1 MDKYTLNLYPLSQDA
16 MDQYVA
22 LLGGTTKEFSNENA
36 GFDLIT
42 ANDYE
47 RGSGTPK
54 LCGMGVAAIMVN
66 DFTNTAVNYW
76 MAPRSS
82 IWKNSVTLANS
93 IGVIDR
99 SYRGELMAALMPM
112 QPGVIAK
119 GTRLVQILA
128 PTMGHI
134 SRVNICDKDTMP
146 TSLRGEGGFGS
157 TGV

>member
-1 MDKYTLNLYPLSQDA
+1 
-16 MDQYVA
+16 MDQYLA
-22 LLGGTTKEFSNENA
+22 YLGGNTKEYTDENA
-36 GFDLIT
+36 GFDLLT
-42 ANDYE
+42 ATDYE
-47 RGSGTPK
+47 RDCSAPR

-66 DFTNTAVNYW
+66 QFTNTTVNYW

-82 IWKNSVTLANS
+82 IWKNNVTLANS

-99 SYRGELMAALMPM
+99 SYRGELMAALISMK
-112 QPGVIAK
+112 PGVIAK

-134 SRVNICDKDTMP
+134 TRVNICNKDDMP
-146 TSLRGEGGFGS
+146 SSLRGEGGFGS